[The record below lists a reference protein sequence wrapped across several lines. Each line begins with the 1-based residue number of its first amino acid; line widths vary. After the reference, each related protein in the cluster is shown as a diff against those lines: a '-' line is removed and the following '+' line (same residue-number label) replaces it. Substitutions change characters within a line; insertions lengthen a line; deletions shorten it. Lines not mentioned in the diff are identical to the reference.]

1 MGIFTKKTEVINF
14 RDFMD
19 GSFRE
24 KERLAKEEKQ
34 TAMFMAGIP
43 VSMLLSTDHA
53 SAAVDITG
61 KIMTAFNP
69 VVELVQGISYPV
81 ALIMLSGG
89 MLLIMMGQKHRGL
102 SLIKWAAIGYIG
114 MQFVPA
120 LMEILVDIGK
130 AMRAG

>member
-19 GSFRE
+19 GSYKE

-34 TAMFMAGIP
+34 TAMLMAGMP
-43 VSMLLSTDHA
+43 VSMLLSADNVFA
-53 SAAVDITG
+53 MDITG

-69 VVELVQGISYPV
+69 VIELAQGISYPV
-81 ALIMLSGG
+81 AFIMLSGG

-120 LMEILVDIGK
+120 LMEILVDIGRAMK
-130 AMRAG
+130 AG

>member
-14 RDFMD
+14 KDFMD
-19 GSFRE
+19 GSYKE

-34 TAMFMAGIP
+34 TAMLMAGMP
-43 VSMLLSTDHA
+43 VSMMLSADNVFA
-53 SAAVDITG
+53 MDITG

-69 VVELVQGISYPV
+69 VIELAQGISYPV
-81 ALIMLSGG
+81 AFIMLSGG

-120 LMEILVDIGK
+120 LMEILVDIGRAMK
-130 AMRAG
+130 AG